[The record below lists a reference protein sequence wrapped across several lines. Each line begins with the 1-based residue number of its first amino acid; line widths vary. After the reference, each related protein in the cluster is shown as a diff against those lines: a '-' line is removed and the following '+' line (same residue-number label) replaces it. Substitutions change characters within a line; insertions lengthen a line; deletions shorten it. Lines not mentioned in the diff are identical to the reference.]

1 MGPDQLDAVIR
12 QLSETVSIPI
22 VAKPNAGLPVI
33 TETGAA
39 VYSMGEE
46 EFAKN
51 VQHLKECGA
60 SVIGGCCGTTPDY
73 IRRVRESFAE

>member
-1 MGPDQLDAVIR
+1 MPILHEILEYTSLPVI
-12 QLSETVSIPI
+12 V
-22 VAKPNAGLPVI
+22 KPNAGLPVI

-46 EFAKN
+46 EFARN

-73 IRRVRESFAE
+73 ILRVRKSFAE